1 MWVAGLK
8 LVSEP
13 LVFAGGLLFV
23 GQCFLDG
30 LNRGSD
36 L

>member
-1 MWVAGLK
+1 MWVARLTFAR
-8 LVSEP
+8 EP